1 MKRIA
6 IAAAVMALAGCSR
19 QPAESPKPEEKPAV
33 FQACGAEFATGR
45 REFKFDGVV
54 HWLAYPADFKD
65 GKPVFTEDDI
75 TMTLAPLT
83 SDDTLT
89 MRNIKKIVLDPGHG
103 GKQPG
108 AVVGSTE
115 EKILN
120 LDIAKRVEEL
130 LKKRGFTVVM
140 TRTDDRDLELAP
152 RAAVPAACGADLF
165 VSIHCNAAPTPALKG
180 IECFSITPRGAR
192 PSNDDGSLPPPD
204 PNEETTG
211 YACTADSFALA
222 SALQSR
228 LIKSTGA
235 TDRGTKRARFRVLY
249 SNTVPAA
256 LVECGFMTNTDDAK
270 LLADPSYRQLL
281 AESIASGI
289 ADFAARVSPIK

>member
-1 MKRIA
+1 MRNLA
-6 IAAAVMALAGCSR
+6 IAAAVMILAGCSR
-19 QPAESPKPEEKPAV
+19 QPAEPPKPEEKPAA
-33 FQACGAEFATGR
+33 FQAYQSEFATGR

-65 GKPVFTEDDI
+65 GKPCFSADDVNL
-75 TMTLAPLT
+75 TLLPLT
-83 SDDTLT
+83 SDGALTL
-89 MRNIKKIVLDPGHG
+89 RNVRKIVIDPGHG

-108 AVVGSTE
+108 AVVGSAE
-115 EKILN
+115 EKTLN

-140 TRTDDRDLELAP
+140 TRADDRDIELAP

-165 VSIHCNAAPTPALKG
+165 VSIHCNAAPTPDLKG
-180 IECFSITPRGAR
+180 IECFSITPRGTR
-192 PSNDDGSLPPPD
+192 PSNDDGNLPPPD
-204 PNEETTG
+204 PNEQAPG
-211 YACTADSFALA
+211 YACAADSFALA
-222 SALQSR
+222 SALQRR
-228 LIKSTGA
+228 LIKSTAA
-235 TDRGTKRARFRVLY
+235 TDRGAKRARFRVLY

-270 LLADPSYRQLL
+270 LLADPAYRQLL
-281 AESIASGI
+281 AEAIVSGI